1 MYLKDANLLHHSKQH
16 EHFISAGG
24 GGGVGMGFGENV
36 EGKEHV
42 MD

>member
-1 MYLKDANLLHHSKQH
+1 MYLKDTNLLHHSKQH
-16 EHFISAGG
+16 EHFISAG